1 MLLESAL
8 AYFHFLAF
16 LSLTVF
22 VASQAALC
30 RAEWIN
36 AASVRRL
43 GVLDRWVVIFS
54 VVTLCSG
61 LARVIWGIKGAQWMW
76 GQPLLHVKIT
86 LFAFMCVLGAIV
98 HLRIA
103 RWLRELEATGA
114 LPDAAALNR
123 TRRLVMVQAH
133 VMTFIPI
140 AAVMLARG
148 IWVR

>member
-1 MLLESAL
+1 MLFESAL

-98 HLRIA
+98 HLRI
-103 RWLRELEATGA
+103 ELEATGA

-133 VMTFIPI
+133 VMTLIPI